1 MLNVSARVRCQ
12 KVRDVGGLLRK
23 YESALDT
30 SDILKIGE
38 VSGKI
43 TTKIICCKIAAVT
56 LPTGT
61 KSVRTLGARER
72 GREAEREEEREGGRS
87 R

>member
-1 MLNVSARVRCQ
+1 MN
-12 KVRDVGGLLRK
+12 
-23 YESALDT
+23 T

-43 TTKIICCKIAAVT
+43 TTKIICCKIVAVT

-61 KSVRTLGARER
+61 KSVRTASEGAREESSE
-72 GREAEREEEREGGRS
+72 GGREGGRE
-87 R
+87 REIVQTNTHTHF